1 MGVKAEK
8 SADPKAEPPAG
19 DKAARAR
26 DACREASAEPKSDEP
41 PSYFV
46 YVLACADGTL
56 YTGYTNDVEQR
67 VRTHNAGKGAK
78 YTRGRT
84 PVELVAQAR
93 FATKHEAMSAE
104 FRFKRL
110 SRNAKDAL
118 LARAHAEGFAEVLAQ
133 LQPGAAD
140 EDDAAGLPSCPLGRA
155 LGAGGGSVEGACD
168 ASGDWRRGAR
178 SFGDEGALR

>member
-1 MGVKAEK
+1 MKAEK
-8 SADPKAEPPAG
+8 PVDPNAEPSAG
-19 DKAARAR
+19 DEAVSVR
-26 DACREASAEPKSDEP
+26 DACREASAEPNSDEP
-41 PSYFV
+41 PAYFV

-84 PVELVAQAR
+84 PVKVVAQAR

-110 SRNAKDAL
+110 SRGAKDDL
-118 LARAHAEGFAEVLAQ
+118 LARARAEGFAEALAA
-133 LQPGAAD
+133 LRPDAD
-140 EDDAAGLPSCPLGRA
+140 
-155 LGAGGGSVEGACD
+155 
-168 ASGDWRRGAR
+168 
-178 SFGDEGALR
+178 DEGVSKRLDEKG

>member
-1 MGVKAEK
+1 MRAEK
-8 SADPKAEPPAG
+8 PAGPKAESPAG
-19 DKAARAR
+19 NEAVPARG
-26 DACREASAEPKSDEP
+26 ACCEASAEPSSDEP
-41 PSYFV
+41 PAYFV

-84 PVELVAQAR
+84 PVEVVAQAR

-110 SRNAKDAL
+110 SRGAKDDL
-118 LARAHAEGFAEVLAQ
+118 LAHARTGGFADALAA
-133 LQPGAAD
+133 LQPDAPAR
-140 EDDAAGLPSCPLGRA
+140 EPDDARFDPS
-155 LGAGGGSVEGACD
+155 E
-168 ASGDWRRGAR
+168 AS
-178 SFGDEGALR
+178 SL

>member
-1 MGVKAEK
+1 MRRGPSE
-8 SADPKAEPPAG
+8 EPSSEGLPPDETPAF
-19 DKAARAR
+19 
-26 DACREASAEPKSDEP
+26 
-41 PSYFV
+41 FV

-110 SRNAKDAL
+110 SRTAKGDL
-118 LARAHAEGFAEVLAQ
+118 LARARTVGFADALAA
-133 LQPGAAD
+133 LQPDPRDAEPADAGAD
-140 EDDAAGLPSCPLGRA
+140 PG
-155 LGAGGGSVEGACD
+155 EGA
-168 ASGDWRRGAR
+168 SR
-178 SFGDEGALR
+178 